1 MNIGGVLVFSRV
13 FTNSAI
19 RWIVGSFTIEELA
32 YVVVGSR
39 WISEHRL
46 SQLYAHDVFAGVFFS
61 TYGPNDFLFMVF
73 FVWVFWVKRPRA

>member
-13 FTNSAI
+13 FTYSAI

-32 YVVVGSR
+32 YVVVWSR

-46 SQLYAHDVFAGVFFS
+46 SQHYAQGVFAGVFF
-61 TYGPNDFLFMVF
+61 
-73 FVWVFWVKRPRA
+73 